1 MPRWARELHLRALE
15 PSVVCRLNRE
25 DLQTL
30 VRTNAE
36 VGLRLAG
43 MLATRTML
51 MEDRWAD
58 MAEKEVSYFET
69 LSKTN

>member
-1 MPRWARELHLRALE
+1 
-15 PSVVCRLNRE
+15 
-25 DLQTL
+25 
-30 VRTNAE
+30 
-36 VGLRLAG
+36 